1 METKGEI
8 SPVCYMYSFFTK
20 IVKLISINKE
30 YGFMFNMHF
39 KIHCYISSLKTQ
51 NYQYSELLQ
60 YLENGQYHH
69 YLEDTY

>member
-1 METKGEI
+1 MDFI
-8 SPVCYMYSFFTK
+8 
-20 IVKLISINKE
+20 
-30 YGFMFNMHF
+30 FNMHF

-69 YLEDTY
+69 YLEDTFWISLQYTSY